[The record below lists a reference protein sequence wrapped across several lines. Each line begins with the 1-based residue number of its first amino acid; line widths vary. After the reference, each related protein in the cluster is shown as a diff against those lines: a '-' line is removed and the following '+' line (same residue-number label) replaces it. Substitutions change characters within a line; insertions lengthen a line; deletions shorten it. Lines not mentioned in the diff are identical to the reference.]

1 MKRFDSYSEST
12 TETFWTR
19 NVRVITFLICIALFL
34 GVVVPVVGYHMY
46 GYFQT
51 EEEPLDV
58 MGEEELLAIYDR
70 IKSSGLSLFDAYRK
84 ESVGEWVV
92 AGKTGRTLFVD
103 VGSAYY
109 LTVMEEV
116 ERGVIVYAVLTER
129 ESKAE
134 LDLFDKETDKA
145 ALRAFL
151 ARD

>member
-1 MKRFDSYSEST
+1 M
-12 TETFWTR
+12 
-19 NVRVITFLICIALFL
+19 
-34 GVVVPVVGYHMY
+34 
-46 GYFQT
+46 
-51 EEEPLDV
+51 
-58 MGEEELLAIYDR
+58 MGEEEFLALYDR
-70 IKSSGLSLFDAYRK
+70 IKTSNLSLFDAYRK

-103 VGSAYY
+103 VGSSYY